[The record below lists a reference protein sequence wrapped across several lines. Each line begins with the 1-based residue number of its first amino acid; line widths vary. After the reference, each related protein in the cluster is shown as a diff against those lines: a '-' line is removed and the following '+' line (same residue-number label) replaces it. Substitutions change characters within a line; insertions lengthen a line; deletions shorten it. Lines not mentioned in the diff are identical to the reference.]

1 MKKKVFVKKTENF
14 VTILNS
20 HNSYERKYVSPDLLI
35 LLKRSYCKAKS
46 FPPNESSYL
55 ILLTIQSHP
64 TLQSSIK

>member
-1 MKKKVFVKKTENF
+1 MKQKVFVRKTENF

-20 HNSYERKYVSPDLLI
+20 HNSYERKYVSSDHLI

-55 ILLTIQSHP
+55 IIQSHP